1 MPQIFFICVICAIC
15 GYFRCKMPKII
26 IEFKDV
32 YKAFNGVL
40 VHNGINLSISEGEIM
55 SLLGGSGSG
64 KSVLLKE
71 LIGLMR
77 PDKGDIVVMGNH
89 VTHMNEEALIKLREH
104 VGMLFQ
110 GSALFDSLTVFENIA
125 YPLREHLQLT
135 EKEIQK
141 RVAEKLL
148 LVGLSGIENKMPAEL
163 SGGMKKRVGL
173 ARAIATE
180 PDIILYDE
188 PTTGLDPITAQRIN
202 ELIIELQRKLG
213 ITTIVVTHDLHCVKT
228 VSDRIA
234 MLYEGKIVAV
244 GTWEELATS
253 NVPAVKDFLSGNI
266 CL

>member
-1 MPQIFFICVICAIC
+1 MSKV
-15 GYFRCKMPKII
+15 I

-32 YKAFNGVL
+32 CKSFNGLL
-40 VHNGINLSISEGEIM
+40 VHNGINLSIVEGEII

-71 LIGLMR
+71 LIGLMK
-77 PDKGDIVVMGNH
+77 PDKGDIVVFGKNVAQMK
-89 VTHMNEEALIKLREH
+89 EDALIKLREH

-125 YPLREHLQLT
+125 YPLREHLHLT
-135 EKEIQK
+135 EGEIRE
-141 RVAEKLL
+141 RVAEKLR
-148 LVGLSGIENKMPAEL
+148 LVGLSGIETKMPDEL

-188 PTTGLDPITAQRIN
+188 PTTGLDPMTAQRIN
-202 ELIIELQRKLG
+202 ELIIELRRKLG

-234 MLYEGKIVAV
+234 MLYEGKIVTV
-244 GTWEELATS
+244 GAWETLAAS
-253 NVPAVKDFLSGNI
+253 NIKAVKDFISGNI
-266 CL
+266 CD

>member
-1 MPQIFFICVICAIC
+1 MS
-15 GYFRCKMPKII
+15 KII

-32 YKAFNGVL
+32 YKSFNGFQ
-40 VHNGINLSISEGEIM
+40 VHNGINLSILEGEII

-71 LIGLMR
+71 LIGLIK
-77 PDKGDIVVMGNH
+77 PDKGNIAVLNKN
-89 VTHMNEEALIKLREH
+89 VTEMKEEDLIRLREH

-125 YPLREHLQLT
+125 YPLREHLKLT
-135 EKEIQK
+135 ENETKE
-141 RVAEKLL
+141 RVSEKLN

-202 ELIIELQRKLG
+202 ELIIELRKKLG

-234 MLYEGKIVAV
+234 MLYEGKILTV
-244 GTWEELATS
+244 GTWEELSKS
-253 NVPAVKDFLSGNI
+253 NLQAVKDFISGNI
-266 CL
+266 CM

>member
-1 MPQIFFICVICAIC
+1 MSN
-15 GYFRCKMPKII
+15 II

-32 YKAFNGVL
+32 YKSFNGL
-40 VHNGINLSISEGEIM
+40 IVHNGINLSILEGEII

-71 LIGLMR
+71 LIGLMK
-77 PDKGDIVVMGNH
+77 PDMGNIIVMDTN
-89 VTHMNEEALIKLREH
+89 VTQLREDDLIKLREH

-110 GSALFDSLTVFENIA
+110 GSALFDSLTVFENVA
-125 YPLREHLQLT
+125 YPLREHLKLT
-135 EKEIQK
+135 EEEIKE
-141 RVAEKLL
+141 RVAEKLK
-148 LVGLSGIENKMPAEL
+148 LVGLSGIETKMPAEL

-202 ELIIELQRKLG
+202 ELIIELRRKLG

-234 MLYEGKIVAV
+234 MLYDGKILTV
-244 GTWEELATS
+244 GTWEQLATS
-253 NVPAVKDFLSGNI
+253 GLQAVKDFISGNI